1 MRSVHRVT
9 DPRAV
14 SFWLD
19 SLPADDDLAPR
30 PRLSGTVA
38 ADVAIIGAGYTGLWT
53 AYYLGQL
60 DPTLRIV
67 IVEAEFAGFGASG
80 RNGGWLSALLPM
92 SFEKMAAHHGRD
104 RAVAMQRTMH
114 HSVDE
119 VARVAA
125 AEGIDCHLVK
135 GGYLNLARNEP
146 QVKRV
151 HELLEYYRSWGFGE
165 EDYRWLDKT
174 EASQRLN
181 ATHVLGA
188 GYTPHCAAI
197 HPARLVRGLA
207 RTVEAAG
214 TTIYEQTR
222 VVEIG
227 DRRVRCETGTVTADV
242 VVRATE
248 GFTARLPGQRRTVA
262 PIYSLMV
269 ATEPLPESFFDDVGW
284 AQRETFND
292 DRRLIIYGQRTADNR
307 IAFGGRGAP
316 YHFAS
321 AIRPEF
327 DRHPAVQDSL
337 RSLLGEMF
345 PSLGDA
351 KVTHRWGGPI
361 GAPRDW
367 FCSVGFDQ
375 SAGQAWAGGY
385 VGDGVTTTN
394 LAGRTLAD
402 LIVRRDTEL
411 VSLPWVNHR
420 SRKWEPEPLRWLGI
434 NAMLR
439 LPIGADRY
447 EERTGRTEKW
457 RSKILERF
465 IGH

>member
-1 MRSVHRVT
+1 MT
-9 DPRAV
+9 DPRTV
-14 SFWLD
+14 SFWMD
-19 SLPADDDLAPR
+19 SLPAEQLATR
-30 PRLSGTVA
+30 QRLSGNVD
-38 ADVAIIGAGYTGLWT
+38 ADVVIIGAGYTGLWT
-53 AYYLGQL
+53 AYYLRKL
-60 DPTLRIV
+60 DPSLRIA

-92 SFEKMAAHHGRD
+92 TFEKMAAHHGRSQ
-104 RAVAMQRTMH
+104 AIAMQNTMH
-114 HSVDE
+114 DAVDE
-119 VARVAA
+119 VARVTT
-125 AEGIDCHLVK
+125 AEGIDCHLAK

-146 QVKRV
+146 QVQRV
-151 HELLEYYRSWGFGE
+151 HELLDYYRSWGFGE
-165 EDYRWLDKT
+165 EDYRWLDAS
-174 EASQRLN
+174 EASARLN
-181 ATHVLGA
+181 ATKVLGA
-188 GYTPHCAAI
+188 GYTPHCGVV

-207 RTVEAAG
+207 DTVERAG

-227 DRRVRCETGTVTADV
+227 NRKVRCATGTVTADV

-248 GFTARLPGQRRTVA
+248 GFTARLPGLRREVA
-262 PIYSLMV
+262 PIYSLMI
-269 ATEPLPESFFDDVGW
+269 ATEPLPASFFDEVGW
-284 AQRETFND
+284 ANRETFND
-292 DRRLIIYGQRTADNR
+292 DRRLIIYGQRTADDR

-316 YHFAS
+316 YHFGS

-327 DRHPAVQDSL
+327 DRHAAVQDSL
-337 RSLLGEMF
+337 RALLGEMF
-345 PSLGDA
+345 PALGDA

-375 SAGQAWAGGY
+375 LNGQAWAGGY

-402 LIVRRDTEL
+402 LILRRDTDL
-411 VSLPWVNHR
+411 VALPWVNHR

-439 LPIGADRY
+439 LPVGADRF
-447 EERTGRTEKW
+447 EERTGKTEKW
-457 RSKILERF
+457 RSKILEKF

>member
-1 MRSVHRVT
+1 MT
-9 DPRAV
+9 DPRTV

-19 SLPADDDLAPR
+19 SLPADHNLAAR
-30 PRLSGTVA
+30 PRLPGDISV
-38 ADVAIIGAGYTGLWT
+38 DVAIVGAGYTGLWT
-53 AYYLGQL
+53 AYYLKRL
-60 DPTLRIV
+60 DPSLRIA

-92 SFEKMAAHHGRD
+92 SFEKMAANHGRD
-104 RAVAMQRTMH
+104 RAIAMQRTMH
-114 HSVDE
+114 DAVDE
-119 VARVAA
+119 VARVTTD
-125 AEGIDCHLVK
+125 EGIDCHLAK
-135 GGYLNLARNEP
+135 GGYLNLTRTQP
-146 QVKRV
+146 QVRRV
-151 HELLEYYRSWGFGE
+151 HEQLAYYRQWGFGE
-165 EDYRWLDKT
+165 EDYRWLDAG
-174 EASQRLN
+174 EAAARLK
-181 ATHVLGA
+181 ATKVLGA

-207 RTVEAAG
+207 ETVERAG
-214 TTIYEQTR
+214 VTIYEQTR
-222 VVEIG
+222 VVELG
-227 DRRVRCETGTVTADV
+227 PRAVRCEGGTVTADV

-248 GFTARLPGQRRTVA
+248 GFTARLPGLRRAVA
-262 PIYSLMV
+262 PIYSLMI
-269 ATEPLPESFFDDVGW
+269 ATEPLPASFFDEVGW

-316 YHFAS
+316 YHFGS
-321 AIRPEF
+321 AIKPEF
-327 DRHPAVQDSL
+327 DRHSAVQDSL
-337 RSLLGEMF
+337 RALLGEMF
-345 PSLGDA
+345 PALGDA

-375 SAGQAWAGGY
+375 AAGQAWAGGY

-402 LIVRRDTEL
+402 LILRRETDL

-420 SRKWEPEPLRWLGI
+420 SRQWEPEPFRWLGI

-447 EERTGRTEKW
+447 EERTGETEKW
-457 RSKILERF
+457 RSKILARVVP
-465 IGH
+465 GH

>member
-1 MRSVHRVT
+1 MT
-9 DPRAV
+9 DPRQV

-19 SLPADDDLAPR
+19 SLPADHRFTMRQQLPGDI
-30 PRLSGTVA
+30 T

-60 DPTLRIV
+60 DPTLRIAV
-67 IVEAEFAGFGASG
+67 LEAEFAGFGASG

-92 SFEKMAAHHGRD
+92 SFEKMAERHGRQQ
-104 RAVAMQRTMH
+104 AIAMQRTMH
-114 HSVDE
+114 DAVDE
-119 VARVAA
+119 VARVTTK
-125 AEGIDCHLVK
+125 EGIDCHLAK
-135 GGYLNLARNEP
+135 GGYLNLARTEP
-146 QVKRV
+146 QVRRV
-151 HELLEYYRSWGFGE
+151 HELLQYYRSWGFGE
-165 EDYRWLDKT
+165 EDYRWLT
-174 EASQRLN
+174 PAEASARLK

-207 RTVEAAG
+207 ETVERAG
-214 TTIYEQTR
+214 TTIYENTR
-222 VVEIG
+222 VVELG
-227 DRRVRCETGTVTADV
+227 SRQVRCETGTVSADV

-248 GFTARLPGQRRTVA
+248 GFTARLPDHRRTVA
-262 PIYSLMV
+262 PIYSLMI
-269 ATEPLPESFFDDVGW
+269 ATEPLPDSFFDEVGW
-284 AQRETFND
+284 ASRETFND

-316 YHFAS
+316 YHFGS
-321 AIRPEF
+321 AIKPEF
-327 DRHPAVQDSL
+327 DRHEGVQDSL
-337 RSLLGEMF
+337 LALLGEMF
-345 PSLGDA
+345 PALGDA

-367 FCSVGFDQ
+367 FCSVGFDE
-375 SAGQAWAGGY
+375 ANGQAWAGGY

-402 LIVRRDTEL
+402 LILRRDSDL

-420 SRKWEPEPLRWLGI
+420 SRQWEPEPLRWLGI
-434 NAMLR
+434 NAMLK
-439 LPIGADRY
+439 LPVGADRY
-447 EERTGRTEKW
+447 EERTGKTEKW

>member
-1 MRSVHRVT
+1 MT
-9 DPRAV
+9 DPRSV

-19 SLPADDDLAPR
+19 SLPADSNLTIRDPLA
-30 PRLSGTVA
+30 GDAA

-53 AYYLGQL
+53 AYYLHRI
-60 DPTLRIV
+60 DPSLRIA

-92 SFEKMAAHHGRD
+92 SFEKMAKVHGRD
-104 RAVAMQRTMH
+104 RAIAMQNTMH
-114 HSVDE
+114 DAVDE
-119 VARVAA
+119 VARVTAE
-125 AEGIDCHLVK
+125 EGIDCHLAK
-135 GGYLNLARNEP
+135 GGYLNLARNQP
-146 QVKRV
+146 QVRRV
-151 HELLEYYRSWGFGE
+151 HELLQYYRSWGFGE
-165 EDYRWLDKT
+165 QDYRWLDAAET
-174 EASQRLN
+174 EKRLRASN
-181 ATHVLGA
+181 VLGA
-188 GYTPHCAAI
+188 GYTPHCGVV

-207 RTVEAAG
+207 DVVERG
-214 TTIYEQTR
+214 DTKIYEQTR
-222 VVEIG
+222 VVEIAN
-227 DRRVRCETGTVTADV
+227 RRLRCTTGTLSADV
-242 VVRATE
+242 IVRATE
-248 GFTARLPGQRRTVA
+248 GFTARLPGLRRAVA
-262 PIYSLMV
+262 PIYSLMI
-269 ATEPLPESFFDDVGW
+269 ATEPLPSSFFDDVGW
-284 AQRETFND
+284 AGRETFND

-321 AIRPEF
+321 AIKPEF
-327 DRHPAVQDSL
+327 DRHSSVQDSL
-337 RSLLGEMF
+337 RKLLGEIF
-345 PSLGDA
+345 PGLGDA

-375 SAGQAWAGGY
+375 LTGQAWAGGY

-402 LIVRRDTEL
+402 LILHRDTDL
-411 VSLPWVNHR
+411 VGLPWVNHQ

-439 LPIGADRY
+439 LPTGADRY

>member
-1 MRSVHRVT
+1 MT
-9 DPRAV
+9 DPRSV

-19 SLPADDDLAPR
+19 SLPADHNFSTR
-30 PRLSGTVA
+30 QRLPADIAV
-38 ADVAIIGAGYTGLWT
+38 DVAIVGAGYTGLWT
-53 AYYLGQL
+53 AYYLQRV
-60 DPTLRIV
+60 DPKLRIA

-92 SFEKMAAHHGRD
+92 SFEAMAANHGRD
-104 RAVAMQRTMH
+104 RAIALQRTMFDA
-114 HSVDE
+114 VDE
-119 VARVAA
+119 VARVTTD
-125 AEGIDCHLVK
+125 EGIDCHLAK
-135 GGYLNLARNEP
+135 GGYLNMTRTQP
-146 QVKRV
+146 QVRRV
-151 HELLEYYRSWGFGE
+151 HEQLAYYRSWGFGE
-165 EDYRWLDKT
+165 DDYRWLSAE
-174 EASQRLN
+174 EASARLRM
-181 ATHVLGA
+181 TKSLGA

-207 RTVEAAG
+207 ETVERAG
-214 TTIYEQTR
+214 ATIYEQTR
-222 VVEIG
+222 VIELG
-227 DRRVRCETGTVTADV
+227 DRLVRCETGTITADV

-248 GFTARLPGQRRTVA
+248 GFTARLPGHRRTVA
-262 PIYSLMV
+262 PIYSLMI
-269 ATEPLPESFFDDVGW
+269 ATEPLPTSFFDEVGW
-284 AQRETFND
+284 AERETFND

-321 AIRPEF
+321 TIKPEF
-327 DRHPAVQDSL
+327 DRHAAVQDSL
-337 RSLLGEMF
+337 RALLGEMF
-345 PSLGDA
+345 PALGDA

-375 SAGQAWAGGY
+375 ATGHAWAGGY

-402 LIVRRDTEL
+402 LILRRDTDL
-411 VSLPWVNHR
+411 VSLPWVNHH

-447 EERTGRTEKW
+447 EERTGETERW

>member
-1 MRSVHRVT
+1 MT
-9 DPRAV
+9 DPRYV

-19 SLPADDDLAPR
+19 SLPADHDLSTR
-30 PRLSGTVA
+30 QRLPGDISV
-38 ADVAIIGAGYTGLWT
+38 DVVIVGAGYTGLWT
-53 AYYLGQL
+53 AYYLQRL
-60 DPTLRIV
+60 DPKLRIA

-92 SFEKMAAHHGRD
+92 SFEKMAANHGRD
-104 RAVAMQRTMH
+104 RAIALQRTMH
-114 HSVDE
+114 DSVDE
-119 VARVAA
+119 VARVTTE
-125 AEGIDCHLVK
+125 EGIDCHLAK
-135 GGYLNLARNEP
+135 GGYLNITRTQP

-151 HELLEYYRSWGFGE
+151 HEQIAYYRSWGFGE
-165 EDYRWLDKT
+165 EDYRWLDADET
-174 EASQRLN
+174 ASRLRMSK
-181 ATHVLGA
+181 ALGA

-207 RTVEAAG
+207 ETVERGGA
-214 TTIYEQTR
+214 TIYEQTR
-222 VVEIG
+222 VLELG
-227 DRRVRCETGTVTADV
+227 DHKVRCETGTVSADV

-248 GFTARLPGQRRTVA
+248 GFTARLPGLRRTVA
-262 PIYSLMV
+262 PIYSLMI
-269 ATEPLPESFFDDVGW
+269 ATEPLPTSFFDEVGW

-321 AIRPEF
+321 AIKPEF
-327 DRHPAVQDSL
+327 DRYAAVQDSL

-345 PSLGDA
+345 PALGDA
-351 KVTHRWGGPI
+351 KVTHRWGGPV

-367 FCSVGFDQ
+367 FCSVGLDRTT
-375 SAGQAWAGGY
+375 GQAWAGGY

-402 LIVRRDTEL
+402 LILRRDTDL
-411 VSLPWVNHR
+411 VSLPWVNHQ

-447 EERTGRTEKW
+447 EERTGTTEKW

>member
-1 MRSVHRVT
+1 MT
-9 DPRAV
+9 DPRSV

-19 SLPADDDLAPR
+19 SLPADHNFSTR
-30 PRLSGTVA
+30 QRLPGDIAV
-38 ADVAIIGAGYTGLWT
+38 DVAIVGAGYTGLWT
-53 AYYLGQL
+53 AYYLQRV
-60 DPTLRIV
+60 DPKLRIA

-92 SFEKMAAHHGRD
+92 SFEAMAANHGRD
-104 RAVAMQRTMH
+104 RAIALQRTMFDA
-114 HSVDE
+114 VDE
-119 VARVAA
+119 VARVTTD
-125 AEGIDCHLVK
+125 EGIDCHLAK
-135 GGYLNLARNEP
+135 GGYLNMTRTQP
-146 QVKRV
+146 QVRRV
-151 HELLEYYRSWGFGE
+151 HEQLAYYRSWGFGE
-165 EDYRWLDKT
+165 DDYRWLSAE
-174 EASQRLN
+174 EASARLRM
-181 ATHVLGA
+181 TKSLGA

-207 RTVEAAG
+207 ETVERAG
-214 TTIYEQTR
+214 ATIYEQTR
-222 VVEIG
+222 VIELG
-227 DRRVRCETGTVTADV
+227 DRLVRCETGTITADV

-248 GFTARLPGQRRTVA
+248 GFTARLPGHRRTVA
-262 PIYSLMV
+262 PIYSLMI
-269 ATEPLPESFFDDVGW
+269 ATEPLPTSFFDEVGW
-284 AQRETFND
+284 AERETFND

-321 AIRPEF
+321 TIKPEF
-327 DRHPAVQDSL
+327 DRHAAVQDSL
-337 RSLLGEMF
+337 RALLGEMF
-345 PSLGDA
+345 PALGDA

-375 SAGQAWAGGY
+375 ATGHAWAGGY

-402 LIVRRDTEL
+402 LILRRDTDL
-411 VSLPWVNHR
+411 VSLPWVNHH

-447 EERTGRTEKW
+447 EERTGKTEKW
-457 RSKILERF
+457 RSNILERF